1 MRVVT
6 GGDVDTRTE
15 AFFERVLGEFRCD
28 RCATEFTIGSAFG
41 SMSHK
46 SLTCPVCDADEE
58 DITRL
63 SDTEPAEVS
72 A

>member
-1 MRVVT
+1 VSA
-6 GGDVDTRTE
+6 RTDAR
-15 AFFERVLGEFRCD
+15 AFFDRALAEWRCD
-28 RCATEFTIGSAFG
+28 RCATEFAVRSTFG

-46 SLTCPVCDADEE
+46 RLNCPICDASEE
-58 DITRL
+58 DLTRL

>member
-1 MRVVT
+1 MSA
-6 GGDVDTRTE
+6 GADVQ
-15 AFFERVLGEFRCD
+15 AFFDRAIAEWRCD
-28 RCATEFTIGSAFG
+28 RCATEFAVRSTFG

-46 SLTCPVCDADEE
+46 SLACPLCDASEE
-58 DITRL
+58 ELTRL

>member
-1 MRVVT
+1 MSA
-6 GGDVDTRTE
+6 GADAQ
-15 AFFERVLGEFRCD
+15 AFFDRALAEWRCD
-28 RCATEFTIGSAFG
+28 RCATEFAVRSTFG

-58 DITRL
+58 ELTRL
-63 SDTEPAEVS
+63 SDAEPAEVS